1 MTNRLIG
8 IYDGVTDTYIE
19 REATDLEQ
27 AEIDNREME
36 SANRLT
42 ELEASEN
49 AKADAKAALLAK
61 LGITADEAALL
72 LA

>member
-1 MTNRLIG
+1 MTNRIIG

-27 AEIDNREME
+27 AEIDEREME